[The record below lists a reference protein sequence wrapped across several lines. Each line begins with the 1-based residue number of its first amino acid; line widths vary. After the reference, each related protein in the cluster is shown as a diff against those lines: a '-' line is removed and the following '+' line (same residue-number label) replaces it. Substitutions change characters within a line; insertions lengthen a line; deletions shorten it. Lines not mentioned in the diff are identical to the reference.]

1 MAFAPVLPHRRD
13 EEAKIPRRHV
23 GQRMGPVFENAL
35 VDALG
40 LPQVRAGVGR
50 DAAVEN
56 VMMAALDHMD
66 GVDLDVAE
74 VIHRCCYGLRPVAKR
89 LSCIEPLGVQPDS
102 PGLGFGQGTG
112 VGRAGHRAAM

>member
-40 LPQVRAGVGR
+40 LPQVRA
-50 DAAVEN
+50 A
-56 VMMAALDHMD
+56 
-66 GVDLDVAE
+66 
-74 VIHRCCYGLRPVAKR
+74 
-89 LSCIEPLGVQPDS
+89 
-102 PGLGFGQGTG
+102 
-112 VGRAGHRAAM
+112 

>member
-13 EEAKIPRRHV
+13 EEAKILRRHI

-40 LPQVRAGVGR
+40 LPQVRAPIGG
-50 DAAVEN
+50 DAAIEN

-66 GVDLDVAE
+66 GVDLDIAE
-74 VIHRCCYGLRPVAKR
+74 VIHRCGYGLRPVAKR
-89 LSCIEPLGVQPDS
+89 LARIEPLGVQPDS

-112 VGRAGHRAAM
+112 FGRAGHRAAM

>member
-23 GQRMGPVFENAL
+23 GQRVGPVFENAL

-40 LPQVRAGVGR
+40 LPQVHAPIGR
-50 DAAVEN
+50 DAAMEN

-66 GVDLDVAE
+66 GVDLHVAE
-74 VIHRCCYGLRPVAKR
+74 MIHRRRNGLRPIAKWLAR
-89 LSCIEPLGVQPDS
+89 IEPLGVQPDS

-112 VGRAGHRAAM
+112 VGRAGHRAVM

>member
-1 MAFAPVLPHRRD
+1 MAFAPVLPHCRD

-40 LPQVRAGVGR
+40 LPQVRAPVGG

-56 VMMAALDHMD
+56 VMMAALDDMD

-74 VIHRCCYGLRPVAKR
+74 VIHRCRYGLRPVAKR
-89 LSCIEPLGVQPDS
+89 LSRIEPLGVQPDS

>member
-89 LSCIEPLGVQPDS
+89 LSRIEPLGVQPDS